1 MLQENLL
8 TLKFKSFVDERNNL
22 IKNAETEFSLNKTAY
37 WDAPEDL
44 LRIKKEYEAKVKDL
58 KTKIE
63 IKQVSVTFLSSIT

>member
-8 TLKFKSFVDERNNL
+8 TLKFNSFVDERNNL
-22 IKNAETEFSLNKTAY
+22 IKHAETEFSLNETAHR
-37 WDAPEDL
+37 DAPEDL

-63 IKQVSVTFLSSIT
+63 IKQVSVTFLSSIK